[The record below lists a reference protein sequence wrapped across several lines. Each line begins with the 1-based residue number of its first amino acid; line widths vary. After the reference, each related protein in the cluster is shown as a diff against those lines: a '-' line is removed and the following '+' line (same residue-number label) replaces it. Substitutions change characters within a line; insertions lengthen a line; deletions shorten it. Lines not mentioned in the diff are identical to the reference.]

1 MQYLVSRTLKEFEK
15 LLEGLNF
22 FRVHHSHL
30 INLEHIKRYVKGEGG
45 YVIMNDDAMVEVARS
60 RKADFLQAFMKV

>member
-15 LLEGLNF
+15 LLDGMHF

-45 YVIMNDDAMVEVARS
+45 YVIMTDDSMVEVARS
-60 RKADFLQAFMKV
+60 RKEAFLQAFLKV